1 MGVQVLVL
9 FYVRHLCSL
18 ARSSSPPGGS
28 SPLCAPSPRW
38 QDLVY
43 AGWKSASHA
52 FAVPRTV
59 TVTVTVTVTMILIGL
74 HYYGVGKSR
83 HGTSRGARSRL
94 WRGVVAIFHQG
105 HEGAEP
111 APRVE
116 VVAGALVARPARR
129 HLRSIPQ
136 ARIVLAD
143 MVMGSPHLGSR
154 GSQDLVATMF

>member
-1 MGVQVLVL
+1 M
-9 FYVRHLCSL
+9 
-18 ARSSSPPGGS
+18 
-28 SPLCAPSPRW
+28 
-38 QDLVY
+38 Y
-43 AGWKSASHA
+43 AGCKSASHA
-52 FAVPRTV
+52 FAVPRI
-59 TVTVTVTVTMILIGL
+59 VTVTVTVTMILIGL
-74 HYYGVGKSR
+74 HYGVGKSR

-154 GSQDLVATMF
+154 GSQDLVAAMF